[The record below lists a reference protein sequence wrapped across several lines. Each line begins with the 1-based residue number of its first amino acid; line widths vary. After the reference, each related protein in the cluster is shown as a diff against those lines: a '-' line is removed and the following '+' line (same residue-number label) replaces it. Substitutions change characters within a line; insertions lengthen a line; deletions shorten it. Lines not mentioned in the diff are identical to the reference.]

1 MNDLKQFL
9 AALLKRWWPLMSCAV
24 FTALGL
30 IAALSRRGNAW
41 IIGGT
46 ALLAVTFLLY
56 AAFGVW
62 RDEHRRVLESNS
74 KEPPPVSRAP
84 EWQHLSEKFE
94 TCSSCVRADWHSTD
108 GVTTWRLA
116 GGYAESKP
124 IEALCIFAGAL
135 LLKSPNVYAAVKDEV
150 RCETEHLYRWLSF
163 IKSTI
168 SSDSVDYGIQQ
179 DDAGNSLGVI
189 VFGHYSGIAHTSAL
203 LCTRCSA
210 QEL

>member
-1 MNDLKQFL
+1 MNDLRQFL

-41 IIGGT
+41 TIAGT
-46 ALLAVTFLLY
+46 GLFALAFLLY

-62 RDEHRRVLESNS
+62 RDEHGKLLEASS
-74 KEPPPVSRAP
+74 KEHQLVSRAP
-84 EWQHLSEKFE
+84 DWQRLADKFE
-94 TCSSCVRADWHSTD
+94 ACSRFVRADWHSTK

-135 LLKSPNVYAAVKDEV
+135 LLKSPHVYAGVKDEV
-150 RCETEHLYRWLSF
+150 RAETEALNRWPHLR
-163 IKSTI
+163 KEH
-168 SSDSVDYGIQQ
+168 Q
-179 DDAGNSLGVI
+179 
-189 VFGHYSGIAHTSAL
+189 
-203 LCTRCSA
+203 
-210 QEL
+210 